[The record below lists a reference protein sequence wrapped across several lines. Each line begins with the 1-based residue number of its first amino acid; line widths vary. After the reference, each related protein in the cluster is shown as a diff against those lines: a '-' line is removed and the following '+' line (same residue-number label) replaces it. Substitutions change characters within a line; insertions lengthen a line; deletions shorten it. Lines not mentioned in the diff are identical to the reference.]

1 MTKLIYIGGY
11 GHSGSTL
18 LEYLLA
24 ASPEIV
30 ACGEIASVLRER
42 GRKEK
47 CTCGRVVEE
56 CPLWG
61 PLHVPS
67 ASFAESHEELALA
80 LRERVKG
87 RYAAIVDSSKTP
99 WRYMAAPFRLRDALG
114 SDFLLLHLVRDPRGA
129 SWSAVKKAGRQK
141 KTSLALLRSSI
152 AALGWLLANL
162 ACEGFASWHPHA
174 YRRLR
179 YEDLVRA
186 PDAVMHRVVAALMPS
201 VEWQAKYVGAMRDNR
216 HQLYGNRLRGK
227 NLTLA
232 DVREDT
238 DWQRDMPRVHR
249 LLVGAL
255 TSPLRKRYGY

>member
-24 ASPEIV
+24 ACPEIV
-30 ACGEIASVLRER
+30 ACGEVASVPRER

-47 CTCGRVVEE
+47 CTCGRMVEE

-67 ASFAESHEELALA
+67 GSFGESHEQLALA

-87 RYAAIVDSSKTP
+87 RYAAVVDSSKTP
-99 WRYMAAPFRLRDALG
+99 WRYMAAPFRLREALG
-114 SDFLLLHLVRDPRGA
+114 SDFVLQHLVRDPRGA
-129 SWSAVKKAGRQK
+129 SWSAVKKAGRQGK
-141 KTSLALLRSSI
+141 PPLSLLRSSI
-152 AALGWLLANL
+152 AALGWLVANL
-162 ACEGFASWHPHA
+162 ACEAFASWYPQA

-186 PDAVMHRVVAALMPS
+186 PDKVMPKSITALLPGAD
-201 VEWQAKYVGAMRDNR
+201 WHAGDVGSSRDNR

-227 NLTLA
+227 TLTLT
-232 DVREDT
+232 DIQEDI
-238 DWQRDMPRVHR
+238 DWQRDMPKIHR
-249 LLVGAL
+249 LIVGAI
-255 TSPLRKRYGY
+255 TYPLRKRYGY